1 MAKKVKKE
9 IETGALVRFRFHWSD
24 AYLYLIPWLIGI
36 LVFRLYPFIEA
47 FRVSMMTQR
56 IGQPDRF
63 VGLDN
68 FRAIFTGLFGQI
80 SWLEGSFQNT
90 AFEFLFQAQ
99 RNQTAWIFQETMGR
113 TFRYFLIT
121 VPLVLVVALFV
132 AFILNFKIKGIG
144 FFRTA
149 FYIPSILGG
158 SVSIALLWRQVF
170 GNTGLINSVLGIF
183 NINPVMWMTT
193 PTGNMSLLVMS
204 LLRAWQ
210 FGSVM
215 LIFLSALQNVPQ
227 SLYEAAS
234 IDGAKKWRQFFSVTI
249 PIITPT
255 ILFNTIQLLVAAF
268 QEFNAPFLVFAQP
281 GGPNN
286 TALLLNVFVYQRAFE
301 QLRFGIA
308 GAASW
313 VMFICIMILTL
324 IVFKLSDKY
333 VFYND

>member
-1 MAKKVKKE
+1 VTQKVKKK
-9 IETGALVRFRFHWSD
+9 IRFRWSD
-24 AYLYLIPWLIGI
+24 AYLYLIPWLFGI
-36 LVFRLYPFIEA
+36 LVFRLWPFIDA
-47 FRVSMMTQR
+47 FRVSMMRQR
-56 IGQPDRF
+56 MGVPDDF
-63 VGLDN
+63 VGFDN
-68 FRAIFTGLFGQI
+68 FNTILFGATQHG
-80 SWLEGSFQNT
+80 E
-90 AFEFLFQAQ
+90 
-99 RNQTAWIFQETMGR
+99 IFRDTLAR
-113 TFRYFLIT
+113 TFRYVAIT
-121 VPLVLVVALFV
+121 VPLVLVVALFI

-170 GNTGLINSVLGIF
+170 GNQGLVNSVLYIF
-183 NINPVMWMTT
+183 NIQPIAWMTT
-193 PTGNMSLLVMS
+193 PTGNMSLIVMS

-234 IDGAKKWRQFFSVTI
+234 IDGAPKWRQFLSVTI

-281 GGPNN
+281 GGLNN
-286 TALLLNVFVYQRAFE
+286 SALLMNVFVYQRAFE
-301 QLRFGIA
+301 QMQFGIA

-313 VMFICIMILTL
+313 IMFLCIMVLTL
-324 IVFKLSDKY
+324 IVFKFSDKY
-333 VFYND
+333 VFYNE

>member
-1 MAKKVKKE
+1 LAQKIKKK
-9 IETGALVRFRFHWSD
+9 TRFQWSD
-24 AYLYLIPWLIGI
+24 AYLYLVPFIIGI
-36 LVFRLYPFIEA
+36 VVFRLYPFIEA
-47 FRVSMMTQR
+47 FRISMFDVR
-56 IGQPDRF
+56 IGRDDAF
-63 VGLDN
+63 VGFDN
-68 FRAIFTGLFGQI
+68 FEAILFGT
-80 SWLEGSFQNT
+80 SQNGV
-90 AFEFLFQAQ
+90 LF
-99 RNQTAWIFQETMGR
+99 RESLFR
-113 TFRYFLIT
+113 TFRYVAIT

-170 GNTGLINSVLGIF
+170 GNSGLINSTLALVGIQG
-183 NINPVMWMTT
+183 PAWMTT
-193 PTGNMSLLVMS
+193 PTGNMSLIVMS

-215 LIFLSALQNVPQ
+215 LIFLSALQNVPV

-234 IDGAKKWRQFFSVTI
+234 IDGAKKWRQFLSVTI

-255 ILFNTIQLLVAAF
+255 ILFNTVQLLVAAF
-268 QEFNAPFLVFAQP
+268 QEFNAAFLVFAQP

-286 TALLLNVFVYQRAFE
+286 TALLMNIFIYQRAFE

-313 VMFICIMILTL
+313 IMFICIMVLTL
-324 IVFKLSDKY
+324 IVFKFSDKY

>member
-1 MAKKVKKE
+1 VNNQKNKKKQK
-9 IETGALVRFRFHWSD
+9 FRWSD
-24 AYLYLIPWLIGI
+24 AYIYLIPWLIGI

-47 FRVSMMTQR
+47 FRISLFDIR
-56 IGQPDRF
+56 IGRPERF
-63 VGLDN
+63 VGFEN
-68 FRAIFTGLFGQI
+68 FERILFGTSQTGI
-80 SWLEGSFQNT
+80 IFRES
-90 AFEFLFQAQ
+90 LF
-99 RNQTAWIFQETMGR
+99 R
-113 TFRYFLIT
+113 TFRYVLMT

-170 GNTGLINSVLGIF
+170 GNQGLINSFIGIF
-183 NINPVMWMTT
+183 GLNPIHWMTT
-193 PTGNMSLLVMS
+193 PTGNLSLLVMS

-215 LIFLSALQNVPQ
+215 LIFLSALQNVPT

-268 QEFNAPFLVFAQP
+268 QEFNAAFLVFAQP

-286 TALLLNVFVYQRAFE
+286 TALLMNVFIYNRAFE
-301 QLRFGIA
+301 MNEFGIA

-313 VMFICIMILTL
+313 IMFLCIMVLTL
-324 IVFKLSDKY
+324 IVFKFSDKY

>member
-1 MAKKVKKE
+1 MAQKVKKK
-9 IETGALVRFRFHWSD
+9 IRFQWSD
-24 AYLYLIPWLIGI
+24 AYIYLVPWLIGI
-36 LVFRLYPFIEA
+36 LVFRLYPFIDA
-47 FRVSMMTQR
+47 LRVSMTHTVM
-56 IGQPDRF
+56 GVGDRF
-63 VGLDN
+63 VGFEN
-68 FRAIFTGLFGQI
+68 FETILFGTTQH
-80 SWLEGSFQNT
+80 GV
-90 AFEFLFQAQ
+90 LF
-99 RNQTAWIFQETMGR
+99 RESLFR
-113 TFRYFLIT
+113 TFRYVAIT

-170 GNTGLINSVLGIF
+170 GNSGLINQFLGIF
-183 NINPVMWMTT
+183 NINAIMWMTT
-193 PTGNMSLLVMS
+193 PTGNMSLIVMS

-286 TALLLNVFVYQRAFE
+286 TALLMNVFVYQRAFE

-313 VMFICIMILTL
+313 IMFLCIMILTL
-324 IVFKLSDKY
+324 IIFKFSDKY